1 MDQINIDYSLKNIPI
16 PSKFQYKKQ
25 LVSKVA
31 SFASRLRWK
40 AFFILNPTE
49 GRQMETFGFRSLKK
63 TPPVPELKQF
73 EDELFRL
80 VTDIKFKQF
89 KNTFQDKLRAD
100 KEEILRSKE
109 VLVKADKS
117 TNIYKVNPD
126 EYNKLLIDNIT
137 KDYRKCPRRDVDK
150 VTREAASIARS
161 YELDDRIDAPTEDEA
176 FITIKDHKESFPGK
190 VECRLINPAKNHIGA
205 ISKAILDRVNA
216 NLRAHTKSNQW
227 QSTQAAI
234 NWFKK
239 IKTSNKKTFLK
250 FDIVSFYPSISKELL
265 TKTIKWAASI
275 THVTNEEVDIIMHCR
290 KTFLFHKDECWVKK
304 TDSCFDVSMG
314 GLDSAEVCELVGLF
328 LLFNIEQ
335 LIPQEDVGL
344 YRDDGLAVV
353 ELPGPEIER
362 LRKQIVQIFT
372 NHGLKIT
379 TQVNI
384 TTTDFLDVLLD
395 LRTGLH
401 RPFRKTNSNLLYVHK
416 DSNHSTHVK
425 KELPSMIERRLSNL
439 SSNKEIFMAESGAY
453 NNALAAAGYSDKL
466 QYNAQESRK
475 TRTRSR
481 KVTWFNPPWNDEVS
495 TNVAKRFLGMIDR
508 HFQKGSALGRH
519 INRNTVKV
527 SYSSMTNMEKI
538 ISGQNK
544 KVANM
549 SSRAKIGGC
558 NCRKPPCPLDGQ
570 CQTTNLVYKST
581 ITTADNTKM
590 YIGLT
595 GNSFKERFTGHKASF
610 THRTQAHK
618 TTLSS
623 HIWELK
629 DKDIPFTQ
637 QWDIIC
643 TAPSYNRKVRTCHL
657 CIMEKT
663 HISMADPTLTLNK
676 RNEIIAKCRHRDKVL
691 LKNW

>member
-40 AFFILNPTE
+40 AFFILNPAA
-49 GRQMETFGFRSLKK
+49 GRQKKTFGFRSLAK

-73 EDELFRL
+73 EDELFSL
-80 VTDIKFKQF
+80 VTNIKFKQF
-89 KNTFQDKLRAD
+89 NNAFQDKLRAD
-100 KEEILRSKE
+100 KGEILRSKE

-117 TNIYKVNPD
+117 TNIYKVKPD
-126 EYNKLLIDNIT
+126 EYDKLMMDNIT
-137 KDYRKCPRRDVDK
+137 KDYRKCPRSEVDK
-150 VTREAASIARS
+150 VTREAASIARM
-161 YELDDRIDAPTEDEA
+161 YNLEDRIDAPTEDEA

-190 VECRLINPAKNHIGA
+190 VECRLINPAKNNIGV
-205 ISKAILDRVNA
+205 ISKAILDRVN
-216 NLRAHTKSNQW
+216 NILRAHTKSNQW

-234 NWFKK
+234 DWFRSQE
-239 IKTSNKKTFLK
+239 TNSKKTFLK
-250 FDIVSFYPSISKELL
+250 FDIVSFYPSITKELL
-265 TKTIKWAASI
+265 SKAIKWAAGI
-275 THVTNEEVDIIMHCR
+275 TPITKEEVDIIMHCR

-304 TDSCFDVSMG
+304 TDPSFDVSMG

-328 LLFNIEQ
+328 LLFNLEQ
-335 LIPQEDVGL
+335 LIPKEDVGL

-362 LRKQIVQIFT
+362 LRKRIIKIFSS
-372 NHGLKIT
+372 HGLKIT

-395 LRTGLH
+395 LQSGLH
-401 RPFRKTNSNLLYVHK
+401 RPFRKANSNLLYVHK
-416 DSNHSTHVK
+416 DSNHSSHVK
-425 KELPSMIERRLSNL
+425 RELPNMIGRRLSNL
-439 SSNKEIFMAESGAY
+439 SSSKEIFMAESGAY

-466 QYNAQESRK
+466 KYNTQRGGK

-495 TNVAKRFLGMIDR
+495 TNVAKRFLSMIDR
-508 HFQKGSALGRH
+508 HFQKGSVLGRH

-527 SYSSMTNMEKI
+527 SYSSMGNMERV
-538 ISGQNK
+538 ISGHNR
-544 KVANM
+544 KVANG
-549 SSRAKIGGC
+549 SGSTRPGGC
-558 NCRKPPCPLDGQ
+558 NCRKPPCPLNGQ
-570 CQTTNLVYKST
+570 CQTSNLVYKST
-581 ITTADNTKM
+581 VTTADSTKE

-610 THRTQAHK
+610 THRNQAHK

-637 QWDIIC
+637 HWDIIC
-643 TAPSYNRKVRTCHL
+643 TAPSYSRKVRTCPL

-676 RNEIIAKCRHRDKVL
+676 EE
-691 LKNW
+691 